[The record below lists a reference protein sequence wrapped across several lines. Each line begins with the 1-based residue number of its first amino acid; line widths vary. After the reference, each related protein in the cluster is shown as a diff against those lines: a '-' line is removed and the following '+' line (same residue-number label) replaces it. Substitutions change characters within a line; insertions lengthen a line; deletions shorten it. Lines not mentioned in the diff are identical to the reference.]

1 MHGLIYQGEGAMG
14 IQNHVV
20 SEVFLGF
27 LVLGFGLLLH
37 GVASPPLSC
46 SWGRQSRNH
55 PLTLLP
61 LPGADRVRVL
71 IEDNIH

>member
-1 MHGLIYQGEGAMG
+1 MG
-14 IQNHVV
+14 IQNHAV

-27 LVLGFGLLLH
+27 LALGFGLLLH

-46 SWGRQSRNH
+46 SWGRKFCNH

-61 LPGADRVRVL
+61 LPGTDRVHVL
-71 IEDNIH
+71 IEDNVH